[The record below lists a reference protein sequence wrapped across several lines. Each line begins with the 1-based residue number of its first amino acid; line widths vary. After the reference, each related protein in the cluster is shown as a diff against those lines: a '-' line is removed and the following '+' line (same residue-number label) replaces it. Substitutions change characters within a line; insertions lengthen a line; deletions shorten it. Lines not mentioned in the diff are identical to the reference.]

1 MVLSTDFIYLLII
14 VVILEILATIGI
26 VLISIDKK
34 TKIVIFILDFF
45 LLIELNQNKKY
56 FSALSFRWCV
66 SLSVCFPLLLFFIN
80 VFLQMKERICGKT
93 ELELRWQLS
102 VKIDTS
108 RKLAQGV
115 HVIYTSAFG
124 FPGAFVS
131 CRGVNDLHDK
141 RIVAK
146 AGL

>member
-14 VVILEILATIGI
+14 VVILEILATIGT
-26 VLISIDKK
+26 VLISTDKK

-56 FSALSFRWCV
+56 FSLRLFSSSPF
-66 SLSVCFPLLLFFIN
+66 FFIN
-80 VFLQMKERICGKT
+80 VFLQMKERICGKA

-108 RKLAQGV
+108 RKLVQGV

>member
-14 VVILEILATIGI
+14 VVILEILATIGT
-26 VLISIDKK
+26 VLISTDKK

-56 FSALSFRWCV
+56 FSLRLFSSSPF
-66 SLSVCFPLLLFFIN
+66 FFIN
-80 VFLQMKERICGKT
+80 VFLQMKERICGKA

>member
-14 VVILEILATIGI
+14 VVILEILATIGT
-26 VLISIDKK
+26 VLISTDKK

-93 ELELRWQLS
+93 ELELR
-102 VKIDTS
+102 
-108 RKLAQGV
+108 
-115 HVIYTSAFG
+115 
-124 FPGAFVS
+124 
-131 CRGVNDLHDK
+131 
-141 RIVAK
+141 
-146 AGL
+146 

>member
-14 VVILEILATIGI
+14 VVILEILATIGT
-26 VLISIDKK
+26 VLISTEKK

-56 FSALSFRWCV
+56 FSLRLFSSSSF
-66 SLSVCFPLLLFFIN
+66 FFIN

>member
-14 VVILEILATIGI
+14 VVILEILATIGT
-26 VLISIDKK
+26 VLISTDKK

-56 FSALSFRWCV
+56 FSLRLFSSSSF
-66 SLSVCFPLLLFFIN
+66 FFFFIN